1 MLNLVQRLLRGN
13 SRPAGHLDPAQR
25 PAAPSATPTIFHVTH
40 WKAGSQWINKILNRA
55 AGDRVVFAET
65 DRAQFLQKPIVA
77 GKIYSTCYVTREEF
91 YSVKLPKPWH
101 RFVVIRDLRD
111 TLLSYYFSLKVSH
124 VHSAKVE
131 RHRLKLREFG
141 IEDGLLY
148 MLDEV
153 FPLCGAVQRSWL
165 EAGEELI
172 RYEDLLARDLDIL
185 VPLLTEKC
193 PLGLPREQLSEA
205 VVACRFESLTGGR
218 SRGQEDVGSHERKGV
233 AGDWRN
239 HFTDRVKNAFKA
251 RYGDLLVATGYEKD
265 HGW

>member
-1 MLNLVQRLLRGN
+1 MLNLVQGLPGGESRAAGHLN
-13 SRPAGHLDPAQR
+13 TARPAG
-25 PAAPSATPTIFHVTH
+25 APPATPTIFHVTH

-55 AGDRVVFAET
+55 TGGRVVFAEA

-91 YSVKLPKPWH
+91 YSVKLPEPWH

-111 TLLSYYFSLKVSH
+111 TLVSYYFSLKVSH
-124 VHSAKVE
+124 VHMAKLE
-131 RHRLKLREFG
+131 RHRRKLREVG
-141 IEDGLLY
+141 LEDGLLY
-148 MLDEV
+148 VLDEV
-153 FPLCGAVQRSWL
+153 LPVCGGVQQSWL

>member
-1 MLNLVQRLLRGN
+1 VLNLVQGLPGGESRAAGHLN
-13 SRPAGHLDPAQR
+13 TARPAGAHP
-25 PAAPSATPTIFHVTH
+25 ATPTIFHVTH

-111 TLLSYYFSLKVSH
+111 TLVSYYFSLKVSH
-124 VHSAKVE
+124 VHMAKLE
-131 RHRLKLREFG
+131 RHRLKLREVG

-153 FPLCGAVQRSWL
+153 LPVCGGVQQSLL
-165 EAGEELI
+165 EAGE
-172 RYEDLLARDLDIL
+172 
-185 VPLLTEKC
+185 
-193 PLGLPREQLSEA
+193 
-205 VVACRFESLTGGR
+205 
-218 SRGQEDVGSHERKGV
+218 
-233 AGDWRN
+233 
-239 HFTDRVKNAFKA
+239 
-251 RYGDLLVATGYEKD
+251 
-265 HGW
+265 